1 MTEQEFI
8 KKHFKRFNMTELL
21 YDFDS
26 GSLAIKLRRAGLGHI
41 ADKIE
46 KIPHNAKAL
55 CEIYRIFGLNPEYT
69 EEEIRQQFN
78 LQKQL

>member
-8 KKHFKRFNMTELL
+8 KKHFKRLNMTELL

-26 GSLAIKLRRAGLGHI
+26 GSLAIKLRRSGLGHI

-46 KIPHNAKAL
+46 EIPHNAKAL

-69 EEEIRQQFN
+69 KEEIRQQFN

>member
-8 KKHFKRFNMTELL
+8 KKYFKRFNMTELL

-26 GSLAIKLRRAGLGHI
+26 GSLAIKLRRSGLGRI

-46 KIPHNAKAL
+46 EIPHNAKTL
-55 CEIYRIFGLNPEYT
+55 CKIYRVFGLNPEYT

>member
-8 KKHFKRFNMTELL
+8 NKYFKRFSMTELL

-26 GSLAIKLRRAGLGHI
+26 GALAIKLRRSGLGHI

-46 KIPHNAKAL
+46 KVPHNAKAL
-55 CEIYRIFGLNPEYT
+55 CEILRVFGLNPGYT
-69 EEEIRQQFN
+69 EEEIRQLFN